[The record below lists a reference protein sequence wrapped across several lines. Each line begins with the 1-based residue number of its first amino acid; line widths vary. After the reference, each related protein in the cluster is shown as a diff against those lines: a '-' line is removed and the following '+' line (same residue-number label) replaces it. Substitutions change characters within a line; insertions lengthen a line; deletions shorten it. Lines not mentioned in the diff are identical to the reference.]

1 LEQLNTAPRADATRG
16 PAPRDIFSRL
26 ENPVV
31 VMDPFPHLVVEDV
44 LPADLAQTL
53 LGEMPAME
61 VFTRGA
67 APGSNVRF
75 YLPTAVALADERP
88 SERWK
93 DAIRECNAGMAAL
106 LARLMH
112 HLGAHLLA
120 TYPDF
125 VARFGPPDALRTIP
139 RAQKGRRMNEVGVD
153 AQMVINTPVVSE
165 ATRVRGPHLDRPDKL
180 ISGLLY
186 LRTPDDDSVGGEL
199 ELYAPMRP
207 DTTFNAR
214 NETTAENVRF
224 VRKYPYR
231 HNLLVLPLNTPT
243 ALHGVSPRQLTSKPR
258 YHVHLVGEMAAPLFA
273 VPKAGG

>member
-1 LEQLNTAPRADATRG
+1 MM
-16 PAPRDIFSRL
+16 PRDIFSKL
-26 ENPVV
+26 DKPVV

-53 LGEMPAME
+53 LGEMPGMD

-67 APGSNVRF
+67 ARGSNVRF

-106 LARLMH
+106 LARLVH
-112 HLGAHLLA
+112 HLGEHLLA

-125 VARFGPPDALRTIP
+125 VARFGPPHALRTIP
-139 RAQKGRRMNEVGVD
+139 RAQKGRCMSEVGID
-153 AQMVINTPVVSE
+153 AQMVINTPVVTQ
-165 ATRVRGPHLDRPDKL
+165 ATSVRGPHLDRPDKL

-199 ELYAPMRP
+199 ELYAPARP
-207 DTTFNAR
+207 DMTFNAR
-214 NETTAENVRF
+214 NETSPENARF
-224 VRKYPYR
+224 VRRYPYR
-231 HNLLVLPLNTPT
+231 HNLLVLPLNTPY
-243 ALHGVSPRQLTSKPR
+243 ALHGVSPRQPTNKPR
-258 YHVHLVGEMAAPLFA
+258 YHLHLVGEMAAPLFS
-273 VPKAGG
+273 VHKATA